1 MRDEDQ
7 RDWIEET
14 LRFEQRRAK
23 FQLFLAQLEWSE
35 LNLVAEDVKKML
47 DYKAKV
53 LEGEGLN
60 RAWLAER
67 GMTVLP
73 TTYSPFSK
81 NKDVA

>member
-14 LRFEQRRAK
+14 FRFEQKRAK

-47 DYKAKV
+47 DYKAKQ

-73 TTYSPFSK
+73 TTYSPFAK